1 MKQRR
6 GRARRGVA
14 VVVVALLSLAA
25 IHRLARARTVQSFG
39 RLVARVE
46 TSERLV
52 ALTFDDGPVAAR
64 LDDVLGALRSR
75 GVQATFFVTG
85 GDLEAAPEA
94 GRRLVAE
101 GHQLGNHSYSHAR
114 MVFRSQ
120 GFIRNEIERTDR
132 LIRIAGERGEILF
145 RPPYCWKLVGL
156 PWFLW
161 RAGRTT
167 VTWDLEPDSYPEV
180 ASSPRRIADY
190 VRDRVR
196 PGSIVLLHVWWSSGE
211 SSRAAIPMIVDSLR
225 EDGYRFVTVRELL
238 QSS

>member
-1 MKQRR
+1 M
-6 GRARRGVA
+6 VA

-39 RLVARVE
+39 RLVARAE
-46 TSERLV
+46 TSERVV

-75 GVQATFFVTG
+75 SVHATFFVTG

-120 GFIRNEIERTDR
+120 GFI
-132 LIRIAGERGEILF
+132 
-145 RPPYCWKLVGL
+145 
-156 PWFLW
+156 
-161 RAGRTT
+161 
-167 VTWDLEPDSYPEV
+167 VTK
-180 ASSPRRIADY
+180 
-190 VRDRVR
+190 
-196 PGSIVLLHVWWSSGE
+196 SSG
-211 SSRAAIPMIVDSLR
+211 PT
-225 EDGYRFVTVRELL
+225 G
-238 QSS
+238 